1 MVFVDPVCQLIFNEY
16 AKRLNDG
23 ETSVDTQIFVD
34 GENQQVRDTVISM
47 MMDEYTVSDKWR
59 EKHIHVPTKEE
70 RIGMDVQESL
80 LTLKMK
86 KLDIK
91 IDDIDRQFPY
101 LTDDNERLILIS
113 QKMQLM
119 NLKQKIGAALNRVIS

>member
-1 MVFVDPVCQLIFNEY
+1 
-16 AKRLNDG
+16 
-23 ETSVDTQIFVD
+23 
-34 GENQQVRDTVISM
+34 
-47 MMDEYTVSDKWR
+47 MMDEYTVSDKWS

-119 NLKQKIGAALNRVIS
+119 NLKQKIGTALNRVIS